1 MLGRTAMRIGLLKL
15 GLATALLVAG
25 CIKSTKP
32 VYSDPNVTVVY
43 KDTAN
48 LANVHASHGHFEL
61 TMFGKTYSEVR
72 GYIPF
77 YVPIPEK
84 NSILFVTGREARAVV
99 HVVNLQTKAV
109 VQIPAYHSHIGRYIR
124 TNNTGAAE
132 WLDKVDGNKI
142 TIHARGFVDNSYRY
156 YLDLGEKKFER
167 EEAEFRD
174 ATSGTT
180 NREVYLNGKRS
191 SL

>member
-1 MLGRTAMRIGLLKL
+1 MLGRTAMRIGPLKL
-15 GLATALLVAG
+15 GLATALLAVG

-48 LANVHASHGHFEL
+48 LANVHASHGHYEL
-61 TMFGKTYSEVR
+61 TVFGKTYSEVR

-99 HVVNLQTKAV
+99 HVVNLRTKAA
-109 VQIPAYHSHIGRYIR
+109 VQIPAYHSHIGHNIR
-124 TNNTGAAE
+124 TNSTGASE
-132 WLDKVDGNKI
+132 WLEKVDGNRI
-142 TIHARGFVDNSYRY
+142 TIHARGPVDDSYRY
-156 YLDLGEKKFER
+156 FLDLVEKKIER
-167 EEAEFRD
+167 EEAEFRET
-174 ATSGTT
+174 TSGTT
-180 NREVYLNGKRS
+180 NREIYINGKPPS
-191 SL
+191 P